1 MDPYIRD
8 KDVSFDTSI
17 LLLAGLCLVIV
28 LHCYCYVL
36 MLQDDD
42 SEDLQDLIINPNDSV
57 IVYACTEDDV
67 SYLEVS

>member
-1 MDPYIRD
+1 MS
-8 KDVSFDTSI
+8 VV
-17 LLLAGLCLVIV
+17 LLIISYV
-28 LHCYCYVL
+28 VL

-42 SEDLQDLIINPNDSV
+42 SDDLEDMIINPTDSV